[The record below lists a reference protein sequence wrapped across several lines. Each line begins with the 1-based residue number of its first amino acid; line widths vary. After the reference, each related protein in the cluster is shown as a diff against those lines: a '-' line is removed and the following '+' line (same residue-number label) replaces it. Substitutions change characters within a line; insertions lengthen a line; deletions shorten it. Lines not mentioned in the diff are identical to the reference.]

1 MGKRSRIEKAE
12 KKARAG
18 EKVMKVFF
26 MDHND
31 DNLYHQDSGRKD
43 ENPLTRAEAEG
54 QAEELEKQ
62 HGDVMVL
69 WVDYTRAWRGDDPET
84 LQA

>member
-1 MGKRSRIEKAE
+1 MVKRSRIEKAE
-12 KKARAG
+12 KKAGAG

-31 DNLYHQDSGRKD
+31 DNLYHLSPARKD
-43 ENPLTRAEAEG
+43 ETPLTRAEADAMAD
-54 QAEELEKQ
+54 QLPSDAMILF
-62 HGDVMVL
+62 
-69 WVDYTRAWRGDDPET
+69 VDYTRAWRGDDSET